1 MSSLS
6 NHANCDCNNVYHLLV
21 LFAIMSIPSLTS
33 SSLSTSRCHWQVS
46 VIVTRIK
53 RVHNTN
59 KILVSIASCREAGRP
74 AGRHN
79 SLLCDAIRWD
89 YFIRFIANFFYFYF
103 NFSNIIFS
111 IYGRIFIL
119 IYLYWRCVKR
129 IYHRSRPN
137 KHGARIML

>member
-21 LFAIMSIPSLTS
+21 LFAIMSIPSLTP

-53 RVHNTN
+53 RVYNTN

-79 SLLCDAIRWD
+79 SLHLLCDAIRRD
-89 YFIRFIANFFYFYF
+89 YFNRFIINFFFYFYF
-103 NFSNIIFS
+103 NFSSIIFI
-111 IYGRIFIL
+111 IYVLIRRILFIL
-119 IYLYWRCVKR
+119 NLY
-129 IYHRSRPN
+129 
-137 KHGARIML
+137 